1 MSNIKIL
8 QPLNREP
15 GTAHFR
21 YKFIVN
27 LPIDKDMG
35 MIVLYN
41 IGRVLSV
48 LILFLTMVSCS
59 NGDDVRA
66 IRALIKEGANLAEER
81 KIGALMKLTTD
92 DFVALPGELDRRG
105 TKGILWRAFNYYK
118 TFKIL
123 YPRPDVDL
131 GAEGSVSTATFPFL
145 IVKKEPAFGDLKD
158 LYEEPQR
165 WLEEVGKSADLYSLK
180 LELTKNGG
188 DWLVRSATLKKFTGY
203 SFRE

>member
-1 MSNIKIL
+1 
-8 QPLNREP
+8 
-15 GTAHFR
+15 
-21 YKFIVN
+21 
-27 LPIDKDMG
+27 
-35 MIVLYN
+35 MIVLYH

-48 LILFLTMVSCS
+48 LILFLTVVSCS
-59 NGDDVRA
+59 NGDDVNA

-92 DFVALPGELDRRG
+92 DFVAFPGELDRRG

-131 GAEGSVSTATFPFL
+131 DAEGNISSATFPFL
-145 IVKKEPAFGDLKD
+145 IVRKEHAFGNLKD

>member
-1 MSNIKIL
+1 M
-8 QPLNREP
+8 
-15 GTAHFR
+15 
-21 YKFIVN
+21 
-27 LPIDKDMG
+27 
-35 MIVLYN
+35 LYR
-41 IGRVLSV
+41 IGRVLPV
-48 LILFLTMVSCS
+48 LILFLTVVSCS

-66 IRALIKEGANLAEER
+66 IRALIKGGAKLAEER

-92 DFVALPGELDRRG
+92 DFVALPGELGQRG

-145 IVKKEPAFGDLKD
+145 IVKKDHAFNKLKE
-158 LYEEPQR
+158 LYEDPHR
-165 WLEEVGKSADLYSLK
+165 WLEEAGKSADLYSLK

-188 DWLVRSATLKKFTGY
+188 DWLVRRATLKRFTGY